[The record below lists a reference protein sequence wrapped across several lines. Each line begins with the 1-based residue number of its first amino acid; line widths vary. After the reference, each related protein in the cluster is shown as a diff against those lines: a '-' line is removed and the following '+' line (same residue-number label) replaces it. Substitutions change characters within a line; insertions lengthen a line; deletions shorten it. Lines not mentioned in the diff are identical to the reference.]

1 MKVIRSDL
9 DMMSQQDL
17 CCKSTQIQIKLV
29 ITKHTVL
36 NLDFL
41 LKTPKFAVAIILAYT
56 K

>member
-1 MKVIRSDL
+1 MRALQSDL
-9 DMMSQQDL
+9 DMLPQQDL
-17 CCKSTQIQIKLV
+17 CCKSTQIQMKLV
-29 ITKHTVL
+29 IAKHTVL